1 MSPSPMD
8 FNASEPYELWIQD
21 IGPARQV
28 ATWSD
33 FRACRVVALGR
44 LTRKVPNGPDASKWV
59 YPSHVAI
66 KVKDQTVF
74 EATRDSDG
82 VIKVKKESFP

>member
-1 MSPSPMD
+1 MD
-8 FNASEPYELWIQD
+8 FNSSEPYQHWVTDQR
-21 IGPARQV
+21 PSRQLQ
-28 ATWSD
+28 TWSD

-44 LTRKVPNGPDASKWV
+44 LTRKVANGPDASKWV

-82 VIKVKKESFP
+82 VIKVRRESFP

>member
-1 MSPSPMD
+1 MEFDPTK
-8 FNASEPYELWIQD
+8 PYCVWIQD
-21 IGPARQV
+21 IGPAREVCQ
-28 ATWSD
+28 WSD
-33 FRACRVVALGR
+33 FRAARVVALGR